1 MSVLGPRTTSIPRP
15 FGPNV
20 GPNPS
25 QLLGRRCHPL
35 LQLWTLG
42 PTSSGQLTY
51 PQQPPVRPQT
61 EGPQRPPHLAQ
72 ISVCPCAPVTKRIC
86 FKCTTRQLKLPK
98 NATPAANPHSSNLN
112 CSLWFSTASSLPW
125 KRDLDKSDLLLLEVV
140 LITGALKM
148 TWSLKFQ
155 TYISLGSH
163 RSQIQ
168 YENHLILSNM
178 RRGIRT
184 VTKRPLHLLREETN
198 NNKREAFFVLQLSAI
213 TTQYTNYM
221 LHFILCLLY
230 YTQMRTKKE

>member
-125 KRDLDKSDLLLLEVV
+125 KRDLDKSDLIEVV
-140 LITGALKM
+140 ITHYRGPKNDM
-148 TWSLKFQ
+148 KFKVPDV
-155 TYISLGSH
+155 
-163 RSQIQ
+163 
-168 YENHLILSNM
+168 HLF
-178 RRGIRT
+178 GIT
-184 VTKRPLHLLREETN
+184 SKPDSICKPSFDPVQHASSE
-198 NNKREAFFVLQLSAI
+198 
-213 TTQYTNYM
+213 
-221 LHFILCLLY
+221 
-230 YTQMRTKKE
+230 